1 MAVLEKPRYTVGA
14 VGNRLFAFAS
24 VRRIAARLWV
34 LLIVGALLAPI
45 WTVRYP
51 PVVDYPNHLASAFV
65 LAHLNDPSFHFS
77 GFYAADWNANPYLA
91 MDVILV
97 WLQRFMPIEIAGRV
111 LLSLCV
117 LAVPAA
123 AWFFVRRANP
133 EQESLALWSLAI
145 TQNLY
150 FFLWGMLNLQ
160 LSLALCLLVL
170 GFWLEYLERPRI
182 GLWCLLLTMTTAL
195 YFTHL
200 MGFGMA
206 GWVMTAYAI
215 FARRRIRDIFFSWIL
230 FIPGA
235 IFFLHSTMPQAKSGW
250 TFAFNWSAKV
260 PGLLVAATSGIS
272 PVCDFVTMALL
283 VVALGVASL
292 DNRDFKCSYRWL
304 GVVGSLFAFYWI
316 LPASLGP
323 GINTDR
329 RLIPFIFVLVL
340 AVVRVGRRKR
350 VLAAIAILL
359 FVLRAGEVEYHFVSA
374 QRDSARLAGVFSVI
388 PDGMRVLPVATPS
401 DHMQHFW
408 AYGVIQ
414 RGWLSPCLFQN
425 RGVQPLRTLRQN
437 DSACAPIVNSAEP
450 LEWRNVRHD
459 FDYVWVYRV
468 PNSLPSPAAIGKVVY
483 EDGDLRVW
491 QLN

>member
-1 MAVLEKPRYTVGA
+1 MVTHEKSKSTVGNGLL
-14 VGNRLFAFAS
+14 VFC
-24 VRRIAARLWV
+24 VIRRNAARLWV
-34 LLIVGALLAPI
+34 LLILGALLAPI

-65 LAHLNDPSFHFS
+65 LAHLKDPAFHFG

-97 WLQRFMPIEIAGRV
+97 GLHRFMPIEIAGRV

-123 AWFFVRRANP
+123 AWFFVRRASP
-133 EQESLALWSLAI
+133 GEESLALWSLAI

-170 GFWLEYLERPRI
+170 GFWLEYLERSSI
-182 GLWCLLLTMTTAL
+182 GLWCLLLALTTAL

-200 MGFGMA
+200 MGFGVA
-206 GWVMTAYAI
+206 GWVMIAYSI
-215 FARRRIRDIFFSWIL
+215 FARRRIREIFFSWIL

-235 IFFLHSTMPQAKSGW
+235 FLFLHSTMPQAKSGW
-250 TFAFNWSAKV
+250 EYVFNWSVKG
-260 PGLLVAATSGIS
+260 PGLLVAVTSGIS
-272 PVCDFVTMALL
+272 PVYDFVTAALL
-283 VVALGVASL
+283 VVALGVACL
-292 DNRDFKCSYRWL
+292 DNRDFRCNYRWL
-304 GVVGSLFAFYWI
+304 GVAGSLFVFYWI
-316 LPASLGP
+316 LPARLGP

-340 AVVRVGRRKR
+340 AAVKVGRRKR
-350 VLAAIAILL
+350 LLSAMAILL
-359 FVLRAGEVEYHFVSA
+359 FALRAGEVEHHFISA
-374 QRDSARLAGVFSVI
+374 QNDSARLSRAFSVI
-388 PDGMRVLPVATPS
+388 PNGMRVLPLATPS

-408 AYGVIQ
+408 AYGIIQ

-425 RGVQPLRTLRQN
+425 RGVQPLRTLLQS
-437 DSACAPIVNSAEP
+437 DSACVPILNPAGP
-450 LEWRNVRHD
+450 FEWKDLRHD
-459 FDYVWVYRV
+459 FDYVWAYRV
-468 PNSLPSPAAIGKVVY
+468 PGSLPSLAAIGKVVY
-483 EDGDLRVW
+483 EDGDLRIH

>member
-1 MAVLEKPRYTVGA
+1 VATLEKPRDA
-14 VGNRLFAFAS
+14 VGNRSLAFG
-24 VRRIAARLWV
+24 VIRRAAARLWV
-34 LLIVGALLAPI
+34 LLIPGALLASI

-51 PVVDYPNHLASAFV
+51 PIVDYPNHLASAFV
-65 LAHLNDPSFHFS
+65 LAHLKDPSFHFS
-77 GFYAADWNANPYLA
+77 GFYAADWNTSPYLA

-97 WLQRFMPIEIAGRV
+97 GLQRFMPIEIAGRV

-123 AWFFVRRANP
+123 AWFFIRRANP
-133 EQESLALWSLAI
+133 EEESLALWSLAI

-182 GLWCLLLTMTTAL
+182 ALWCLLLAMTTAL

-200 MGFGMA
+200 MGFGVA
-206 GWVMTAYAI
+206 GWVMTAYAV

-235 IFFLHSTMPQAKSGW
+235 ILFLHSTMSQAKSGW
-250 TFAFNWSAKV
+250 SYVFDWSTKG
-260 PGLLVAATSGIS
+260 PGLLVAMTSGIS
-272 PVCDFVTMALL
+272 PVYDFVTMALL
-283 VVALGVASL
+283 VVALGVACL
-292 DNRDFKCSYRWL
+292 DNRDFRCNYRWL
-304 GVVGSLFAFYWI
+304 GVAGSLFVFYWT

-340 AVVRVGRRKR
+340 AAVRVVRRKR
-350 VLAAIAILL
+350 LLGTIAILL
-359 FVLRAGEVEYHFVSA
+359 FALRAGEVQHHFVSA
-374 QRDSARLAGVFSVI
+374 QRDSARLSRAFSVI

-401 DHMQHFW
+401 EHMQHFW

-425 RGVQPLRTLRQN
+425 RGVQPLRTLLQS
-437 DSACAPIVNSAEP
+437 DSACTPVLNPAGPF
-450 LEWRNVRHD
+450 EWKNIRHD

-468 PNSLPSPAAIGKVVY
+468 PGSLPSLAAIGKVVY
-483 EDGDLRVW
+483 EDGDLQVC

>member
-1 MAVLEKPRYTVGA
+1 MATLEKPSETVGSR
-14 VGNRLFAFAS
+14 RLAPG
-24 VRRIAARLWV
+24 VIRRTAARLWAF
-34 LLIVGALLAPI
+34 LIPAALLAPI

-51 PVVDYPNHLASAFV
+51 PIVDYPNHLASAFV
-65 LAHLNDPSFHFS
+65 LAHLKDPSFHFN

-97 WLQRFMPIEIAGRV
+97 GLQRFMPIAIAGRV

-123 AWFFVRRANP
+123 AWFFIRRANP

-160 LSLALCLLVL
+160 LSLALCLLAL
-170 GFWLEYLERPRI
+170 GFWLKYLERPRL
-182 GLWCLLLTMTTAL
+182 GLWCLLLALITAL

-206 GWVMTAYAI
+206 GWIMTAYAI

-235 IFFLHSTMPQAKSGW
+235 LLFLHSTMPQAKSSWSYG
-250 TFAFNWSAKV
+250 FDWSAKG
-260 PGLLVAATSGIS
+260 PGLLVAATTGIS
-272 PVCDFVTMALL
+272 QVYDFVSMALL
-283 VVALGVASL
+283 VVAVGVACL
-292 DNRDFKCSYRWL
+292 DNRDFKCNYRWL
-304 GVVGSLFAFYWI
+304 GVAGSLFAFYWI
-316 LPASLGP
+316 LPARLGP

-329 RLIPFIFVLVL
+329 RLIPFIFVLLL
-340 AVVRVGRRKR
+340 AAVRVGRRTQL
-350 VLAAIAILL
+350 LAALAILL
-359 FVLRAGEVEYHFVSA
+359 FILRAGEVEHHFVSA
-374 QRDSARLAGVFSVI
+374 QRDSARLAQAFSVI
-388 PDGMRVLPVATPS
+388 PDGVRVLPLSTPS
-401 DHMQHFW
+401 EHMQHFW

-425 RGVQPLRTLRQN
+425 RGVQPLRTLLES
-437 DSACAPIVNSAEP
+437 DSACTPILNPAGP
-450 LEWRNVRHD
+450 FEWKDIRNN

-468 PNSLPSPAAIGKVVY
+468 PELLPSLAASGKVVY
-483 EDGDLRVW
+483 EDSDLRVI